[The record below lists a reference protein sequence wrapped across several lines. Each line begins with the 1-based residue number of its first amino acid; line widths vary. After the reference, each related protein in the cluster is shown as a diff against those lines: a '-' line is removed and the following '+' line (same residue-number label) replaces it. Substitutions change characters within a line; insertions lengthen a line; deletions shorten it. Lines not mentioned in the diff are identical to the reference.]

1 MPRKRYKELTPVQ
14 LELVRLS
21 NNTAR
26 TKRLQALHHSIRLAA
41 EQSNQERRR
50 RKAFAK
56 ARSVAPAQNTGKI
69 GEVPGNQSVAGL
81 PTQRERKEASP
92 KVFRYGEL
100 IIGLLFGF
108 LIGIQVGLEL
118 GLRRN

>member
-1 MPRKRYKELTPVQ
+1 
-14 LELVRLS
+14 
-21 NNTAR
+21 
-26 TKRLQALHHSIRLAA
+26 LAA

-50 RKAFAK
+50 RKALAI
-56 ARSVAPAQNTGKI
+56 ARSLAPVQNTGII

-81 PTQRERKEASP
+81 PAQIERKEASS

-108 LIGIQVGLEL
+108 LIGIQIRLEL